1 MDAFV
6 GWFWGTGWF
15 WVVVFWVGLVVNGRA
30 VFKLLLDW
38 RGMLTTWR
46 FVDAAY
52 RRLAALPPW
61 QQKQL
66 WQLAMPGEGRKAH
79 QLNWALRP
87 ELLRTLLEGQADP
100 ARVWVGV
107 SDADSIPDRNTYRW
121 IAADVLTGGGRA
133 GDASR

>member
-52 RRLAALPPW
+52 RAGRSLPRRAPAVAAEAALAARDAGGGAKGPPAE
-61 QQKQL
+61 L
-66 WQLAMPGEGRKAH
+66 GPPSRALADAPRGPGRPGARLGRRERRR
-79 QLNWALRP
+79 LDPRP
-87 ELLRTLLEGQADP
+87 EHLPL
-100 ARVWVGV
+100 
-107 SDADSIPDRNTYRW
+107 DRR
-121 IAADVLTGGGRA
+121 RR
-133 GDASR
+133 SS

>member
-6 GWFWGTGWF
+6 GWFWSTGWF

-38 RGMLTTWR
+38 RGML
-46 FVDAAY
+46 
-52 RRLAALPPW
+52 PPW

-66 WQLAMPGEGRKAH
+66 SQLAMPGEGRKAH

-121 IAADVLTGGGRA
+121 IAADVLAGGGRA
-133 GDASR
+133 GDAS

>member
-52 RRLAALPPW
+52 RRLDALPDEAALEHETAAPVFV
-61 QQKQL
+61 
-66 WQLAMPGEGRKAH
+66 H
-79 QLNWALRP
+79 VV
-87 ELLRTLLEGQADP
+87 P
-100 ARVWVGV
+100 AWEEP
-107 SDADSIPDRNTYRW
+107 A
-121 IAADVLTGGGRA
+121 IAATLRA
-133 GDASR
+133 LLDSR

>member
-52 RRLAALPPW
+52 RRLDALPDEAALEHETAASSGSASRRRRSEEHTSEL
-61 QQKQL
+61 QS
-66 WQLAMPGEGRKAH
+66 LAYLVCR
-79 QLNWALRP
+79 L
-87 ELLRTLLEGQADP
+87 LLEKKKQQCGA
-100 ARVWVGV
+100 
-107 SDADSIPDRNTYRW
+107 
-121 IAADVLTGGGRA
+121 
-133 GDASR
+133 

>member
-52 RRLAALPPW
+52 RRLDTLPDEAALAPATAAPVVVHVVTAREAPTVAAT
-61 QQKQL
+61 Q
-66 WQLAMPGEGRKAH
+66 P
-79 QLNWALRP
+79 AL
-87 ELLRTLLEGQADP
+87 P
-100 ARVWVGV
+100 ARRPPH
-107 SDADSIPDRNTYRW
+107 ATP
-121 IAADVLTGGGRA
+121 
-133 GDASR
+133 